1 MIIKTLSA
9 AAIALA
15 LVGSA
20 AANNT
25 VLLTDGQ
32 AKSGSRSVGL
42 DLDISDEASAF
53 NFLVTLPKGSK
64 NVDTSRCLS
73 GLPKSHVGKCV
84 ASKDGS
90 KVAVVVYSASNQ
102 VIPAGLLELG
112 EIRYAS
118 AAKAGGAGVEKITLA
133 SPAGNKNLSATA
145 KVVDLNQSENASNRS
160 TIAK

>member
-1 MIIKTLSA
+1 MITKTIYA

-20 AANNT
+20 SAGNT

-32 AKSGSRSVGL
+32 AKAGFRSAAL
-42 DLDISDEASAF
+42 DLDIADQASAF
-53 NFLVTLPKGSK
+53 NFLVTLPKGAK
-64 NVDTSRCLS
+64 GVDTSRCLA

-90 KVAVVVYSASNQ
+90 KVAVVVYSASNDAL
-102 VIPAGLLELG
+102 PTGLLQLG

-118 AAKAGGAGVEKITLA
+118 AAKAGAGVEKITLA
-133 SPAGNKNLSATA
+133 SPAGTKALNANA